1 MTISG
6 TAPPTAFKVAAV
18 QAAPVPFDVASSVQ
32 KAIGLI
38 DEAASNGASLLAFP
52 EAWLPGYPNFMWLG
66 PPGWSMQFVPRYH
79 ANSITRDGPEL
90 KALAAAA
97 QRAGIDVVMGY
108 SERDHGS
115 LYMGQSFISRD
126 GSIHFTRRKLKPT
139 HVERALFGE
148 GDGSDIIVTTN
159 MDGVRVGA
167 LNCYEH
173 IQSLLKFAMQAQHEQ
188 IHVAAWPA
196 FTVNLDHYYAL
207 SAEPCLAASR
217 SYAIEGQCFVL
228 AATSVI
234 DAETLASLNGAPD
247 MSPLLDPQTGAA
259 GGGHAA
265 IFGPDGRQLSASI
278 RHDEE
283 GIVYADIDL
292 GYILM
297 TKAMVDPVGH
307 YARGDVL
314 SLRVNRQPRKH
325 ISYGDDGAKIDTPT
339 PSSTS
344 IGSDLPIE
352 TAT

>member
-1 MTISG
+1 MTDRT
-6 TAPPTAFKVAAV
+6 TAHTSFKVAAV
-18 QAAPVPFDVASSVQ
+18 QAAPVPFDVAASVV

-38 DEAASNGASLLAFP
+38 DEAASQGATLIAFP
-52 EAWLPGYPNFMWLG
+52 ETWLPGYPNFLWLG
-66 PPGWSMQFVPRYH
+66 PPGWSMQFVPKYN

-90 KALAAAA
+90 KALAVAAR
-97 QRAGIDVVMGY
+97 RAGIDVVMGY

-159 MDGVRVGA
+159 ADGVRVGA

-173 IQSLLKFAMQAQHEQ
+173 IQPLLKFAMHSQHEQ
-188 IHVAAWPA
+188 IHVAGWPA
-196 FTVNLDHYYAL
+196 FTVNTDHYYAL

-234 DAETLASLNGAPD
+234 DAATLESLSGAPD
-247 MSPLLDPQTGAA
+247 LTPIVDPQTGQS
-259 GGGHAA
+259 GGGSAA
-265 IFGPDGRQLSASI
+265 IFGPDGRQLSAPI
-278 RHDEE
+278 PHDQE

-292 GYILM
+292 GYIMM

-314 SLRVNRQPRKH
+314 SLRVNRQPRRH
-325 ISYGDDGAKIDTPT
+325 ISYTDD
-339 PSSTS
+339 
-344 IGSDLPIE
+344 E
-352 TAT
+352 TAESNAVKPVKLESEEPTG

>member
-1 MTISG
+1 MTDRSN
-6 TAPPTAFKVAAV
+6 TPTSFKVAAV
-18 QAAPVPFDVASSVQ
+18 QAAPVPFDVAGSVL
-32 KAIGLI
+32 KAIRLI
-38 DEAASNGASLLAFP
+38 DEAANLGATLIAFP
-52 EAWLPGYPNFMWLG
+52 ETWLPGYPNFLWLG
-66 PPGWSMQFVPRYH
+66 PPGWSMQFVPRYN

-90 KALAAAA
+90 KSLAAAA

-126 GSIHFTRRKLKPT
+126 GCIHFNRRKLKPT

-159 MDGVRVGA
+159 LDGVRVGA

-173 IQSLLKFAMQAQHEQ
+173 IQPLLKFAMHAQHEQ
-188 IHVAAWPA
+188 IHIAGWPA
-196 FTVNLDHYYAL
+196 FTVNTEHYYAL

-234 DAETLASLNGAPD
+234 NAATLESLSGAPD
-247 MSPLLDPQTGAA
+247 LSPLVDPQTGLS

-265 IFGPDGRQLSASI
+265 IFGPDGRQLSVSI
-278 RHDEE
+278 PHDQE

-292 GYILM
+292 GHILM
-297 TKAMVDPVGH
+297 AKAMVDPVGH

-314 SLRVNRQPRKH
+314 SLRVNRQSRRH
-325 ISYGDDGAKIDTPT
+325 IIYVDD
-339 PSSTS
+339 S
-344 IGSDLPIE
+344 
-352 TAT
+352 TATENRAARALKTENEEPIDLTT

>member
-1 MTISG
+1 MTDSTI
-6 TAPPTAFKVAAV
+6 TRPAFKVAAV
-18 QAAPVPFDVASSVQ
+18 QAAPVPFDVAASVR
-32 KAIGLI
+32 KAIGMI
-38 DEAASNGASLLAFP
+38 DEAARHGAILIAFP
-52 EAWLPGYPNFMWLG
+52 ETWLPGYPNFLWLG
-66 PPGWSMQFVPRYH
+66 PPGWAMQFVPRYH

-126 GSIHFTRRKLKPT
+126 GSIHFNRRKLKPT

-159 MDGVRVGA
+159 LDDVRVGA

-173 IQSLLKFAMQAQHEQ
+173 IQPLLKFAMHAQHEQ
-188 IHVAAWPA
+188 IHVAGWPA
-196 FTVNLDHYYAL
+196 FTVNTDHYYAL

-228 AATSVI
+228 AATSII
-234 DAETLASLNGAPD
+234 DAATLESLNGAPD
-247 MSPLLDPQTGAA
+247 MTPLVDPETGLS
-259 GGGHAA
+259 GGGNAA
-265 IFGPDGRQLSASI
+265 IFGPDGRQLSAPI
-278 RHDEE
+278 AHDQE

-292 GYILM
+292 GQILM

-314 SLRVNRQPRKH
+314 SLRVNRQPRRH
-325 ISYGDDGAKIDTPT
+325 ITYVDESAVVERRAV
-339 PSSTS
+339 SAA
-344 IGSDLPIE
+344 E
-352 TAT
+352 AENEVA

>member
-1 MTISG
+1 MTELPN
-6 TAPPTAFKVAAV
+6 APTTFKVAAV
-18 QAAPVPFDVASSVQ
+18 QAAPVPFDVAGSVA

-38 DEAASNGASLLAFP
+38 DEAASQGATLIAFP
-52 EAWLPGYPNFMWLG
+52 ETWLPGYPNFLWLG
-66 PPGWSMQFVPRYH
+66 PPGWSMQFVPRYN

-90 KALAAAA
+90 KALAVAA

-148 GDGSDIIVTTN
+148 GDGSDILVTTN
-159 MDGVRVGA
+159 ADGVRVGA

-173 IQSLLKFAMQAQHEQ
+173 IQPLLKFAMHAQHEQ
-188 IHVAAWPA
+188 IHVAGWPA
-196 FTVNLDHYYAL
+196 FTVNTDHYYAL

-234 DAETLASLNGAPD
+234 NAETLDSLAGAPD
-247 MSPLLDPQTGAA
+247 LTPLVDPHTGQS
-259 GGGHAA
+259 GGGNAA
-265 IFGPDGRQLSASI
+265 IFGPDGRQLSAPI
-278 RHDEE
+278 PHDQE

-292 GYILM
+292 GYIMM

-314 SLRVNRQPRKH
+314 SLRVNRQPRRH
-325 ISYGDDGAKIDTPT
+325 ISYSDDGMVESAAAKP
-339 PSSTS
+339 PKLESEEPA
-344 IGSDLPIE
+344 G
-352 TAT
+352 

>member
-1 MTISG
+1 MTDVPA
-6 TAPPTAFKVAAV
+6 APPSFKVAAV
-18 QAAPVPFDVASSVQ
+18 QAAPVPFDVAGSVT

-38 DEAASNGASLLAFP
+38 DEAAGQGATLIAFP
-52 EAWLPGYPNFMWLG
+52 ETWLPGYPNFLWLG
-66 PPGWSMQFVPRYH
+66 PPGWSMQFVPRYN
-79 ANSITRDGPEL
+79 ANSIERDGPEL
-90 KALAAAA
+90 KAIAVAA
-97 QRAGIDVVMGY
+97 QRAGIDVVMGF

-159 MDGVRVGA
+159 TDGVRVGA

-173 IQSLLKFAMQAQHEQ
+173 IQPLLKFAMHAQHEQ
-188 IHVAAWPA
+188 IHVAGWPA
-196 FTVNLDHYYAL
+196 FTVNTDHYYAL

-234 DAETLASLNGAPD
+234 DAATLESLAGAPD
-247 MSPLLDPQTGAA
+247 LSPIVDPQTGQS
-259 GGGHAA
+259 GGGSAA
-265 IFGPDGRQLSASI
+265 IFGPDGRQLSAPI
-278 RHDEE
+278 PHDQE
-283 GIVYADIDL
+283 GIVYANIDL
-292 GYILM
+292 GYIMM

-314 SLRVNRQPRKH
+314 SLRVNRQPRRH
-325 ISYGDDGAKIDTPT
+325 ISYTDDGTTDIAVVKAAKVENEEPA
-339 PSSTS
+339 S
-344 IGSDLPIE
+344 
-352 TAT
+352 

>member
-1 MTISG
+1 MTDSPPAPIS
-6 TAPPTAFKVAAV
+6 FKAAAV
-18 QAAPVPFDVASSVQ
+18 QAAPVPFDVAGSVR

-38 DEAASNGASLLAFP
+38 DKAASNGAKLIAFP
-52 EAWLPGYPNFMWLG
+52 EAWLPGYPNFLWLG
-66 PPGWSMQFVPRYH
+66 PPGWSMQYVPRYH
-79 ANSITRDGPEL
+79 TNSITRDGPEL
-90 KALAAAA
+90 KTLAAAA

-159 MDGVRVGA
+159 GDGVRVGA

-188 IHVAAWPA
+188 VHIASWPA
-196 FTVNLDHYYAL
+196 FTVNLQHYYAL

-234 DAETLASLNGAPD
+234 DAATLESLAGAPD
-247 MSPLLDPQTGAA
+247 MSPLVDPESGQA
-259 GGGHAA
+259 GGGHSA
-265 IFGPDGRQLSASI
+265 IFGPDGRQLSVDI
-278 RHDEE
+278 PHNQE
-283 GIVYADIDL
+283 GLVYADIDL
-292 GYILM
+292 GYVM
-297 TKAMVDPVGH
+297 MAKAMVDPVGH

-314 SLRVNRQPRKH
+314 TLRVNRRPRSH
-325 ISYGDDGAKIDTPT
+325 VSYSEDGASESAAAGPADVQ
-339 PSSTS
+339 
-344 IGSDLPIE
+344 GELAD
-352 TAT
+352 